1 MAQQFNVQFPNSGQ
15 GGLPKLTNQQ
25 QNLSEKIIGAAQIRQ
40 AKLNEQR
47 RRLER
52 AQQID
57 RDDLKTMSG
66 FDVGQLSESFRPLF
80 QKDVDEARE
89 FILTSNDIVA
99 QTNKLAE
106 LQATWQ
112 WMNDH
117 NNETVQQARK
127 AHMGV
132 AFSDPTQQRAAS
144 ANLDVGMMFDENPP
158 HFAEVENRF
167 HNFFDPSKAKK
178 VNGQWMVAQEDG
190 SYLDIRELDD
200 YGNAEMFAPR
210 TKSYDVGTV
219 TDWAT
224 DSDVQRIL
232 TLNQGEFDSDKATRF
247 YNEEIRL
254 NNKKGKEH
262 RAQLLQTLKHR
273 GVSPLMEDQERAF
286 IEGQPLSKD
295 NPTFAEAYESA
306 IDMGKDIFLAEA
318 KTETPPTVLEKNK
331 ESFLQSG
338 KSNSFSTDDG
348 GVMKRGTTRSLN
360 GLSDI
365 VITEEGGVAV
375 KVTPT
380 RIHVPE
386 DGGVPMLEYGSISAT
401 GDQLTHMVP
410 LEGAMLADIDL
421 QLRQKYDVSVNDL
434 VERDATGST
443 LTEGS
448 YNNLGVQQEEPKAP
462 NETILDTPEQ
472 RSTVEYQDMPEVQQR
487 ALNQAAQST
496 PQAQPDTRPLTS
508 GVRLPA
514 DSPLVTFD
522 SATGNPSGRSGVFEA
537 VAANQAAMG
546 ALGLNKNQL
555 SEFMSIPSVNKALK
569 DVGIQQLGVGQDRPM
584 LGGTLEAVFGG
595 LGYKTAVTKNAEK
608 VIEWMNSDEGAEAV
622 RKYMMMGAPEQ
633 GVTPNM
639 DYGAT
644 GQQPEFG
651 DMSDEVD
658 GMTLPNDVD
667 GRVTSR
673 QDVPQVT
680 APPVRRMQTMSPGA
694 LTRGQ
699 DYMVKGLM
707 GAGASEPVATAITSV
722 THKESKG
729 KHDQVEASYARTDN
743 DRIREIFSS
752 ASGLTDREL
761 NNLKKKPE
769 DFFNYV
775 YGPGTSAGKRLGN
788 TQPKD
793 GYDFRG
799 RGLIQLT
806 GRANYEAA
814 SRALFGDDTLL
825 RNPNLISESP
835 EVAAQVANWYLMSKG
850 LQQYVPADTLRN
862 PNPSDQE
869 LQQIL
874 DATYAIVAGVDPS
887 EVQGR
892 PLYDEG
898 MGAMRSWLKGE

>member
-1 MAQQFNVQFPNSGQ
+1 MAQQFNVQFPNGGQ

-57 RDDLKTMSG
+57 RDDLKTMAG
-66 FDVGQLSESFRPLF
+66 FDVGRLPDAFRPLF
-80 QKDVDEARE
+80 QQDVNEARE

-144 ANLDVGMMFDENPP
+144 ANLDVGMTFDESPA
-158 HFAEVENRF
+158 HFAEVEDRF
-167 HNFFDPSKAKK
+167 NNFFDPSKAKK
-178 VNGQWMVAQEDG
+178 VNGQWVLLQEDG
-190 SYLDIRELDD
+190 SYIDIREMDA
-200 YGNAEMFAPR
+200 YGNAEVYAPR

-232 TLNQGEFDSDKATRF
+232 TLDQGEFDSEKASRF

-273 GVSPLMEDQERAF
+273 GESPLMPDQERAF

-295 NPTFAEAYESA
+295 DPTFAEAYESA
-306 IDMGKDIFLAEA
+306 IAMGKDIFIAEA
-318 KTETPPTVLEKNK
+318 KTETPPTVLERSK
-331 ESFLQSG
+331 ENFLQSG
-338 KSNSFSTDDG
+338 QSNSFSTGDG
-348 GVMKRGTTRSLN
+348 GLMTRGTTRSLN

-365 VITEEGGVAV
+365 VITDAGGSAI

-410 LEGAMLADIDL
+410 LEGSMLADIDL

-443 LTEGS
+443 LTAPAGS
-448 YNNLGVQQEEPKAP
+448 FDDLGVQPQEPGEPI
-462 NETILDTPEQ
+462 TGTPEQ
-472 RSTVEYQDMPEVQQR
+472 QATVEYQDTPEVQQQ
-487 ALNQAAQST
+487 ALNQAVQST
-496 PQAQPDTRPLTS
+496 PQAQTDTRPLTS

-522 SATGNPSGRSGVFEA
+522 SSTGKPSGRSGVFEA
-537 VAANQAAMG
+537 VAANQQSMG
-546 ALGLNKNQL
+546 GLGLNKNQL
-555 SEFMSIPSVNKALK
+555 AEFMSIPSVNKALK
-569 DVGIQQLGVGQDRPM
+569 DIGVQQLGVGQDRPM
-584 LGGTLEAVFGG
+584 LGGALETVFGG

-608 VIEWMNSDEGAEAV
+608 VIEWMNSDEGTEAV

-639 DYGAT
+639 EYGAT
-644 GQQPEFG
+644 GQQPESVS
-651 DMSDEVD
+651 MSDEVD
-658 GMTLPNDVD
+658 GITLPNDVD
-667 GRVTSR
+667 GRVTSPL
-673 QDVPQVT
+673 DVPQVT
-680 APPVRRMQTMSPGA
+680 APPVRRMQTMSPSA
-694 LTRGQ
+694 LTKGQ

-722 THKESKG
+722 TQKESKG
-729 KHDQVEASYARTDN
+729 KHDQVESSYAKTDN
-743 DRIREIFSS
+743 ERIREIFSS
-752 ASGLTDREL
+752 TVGMTDREL
-761 NNLKKKPE
+761 NKLKKSPK

-775 YGPGTSAGKRLGN
+775 YGPGTRAGERLGN
-788 TQPKD
+788 IQPND

-825 RNPNLISESP
+825 RNPDLITQSP
-835 EVAAQVANWYLMSKG
+835 EVAAQVANWYLMSRG

-862 PNPSDQE
+862 PNPSEQE

-874 DATYAIVAGVDPS
+874 DATYAVVAGVDPS

-892 PLYDEG
+892 PLYGEG
-898 MGAMRSWLKGE
+898 MGTMRSWLEGER